1 MIASSTFSSSN
12 LSFVTRFYGIVCVKP
27 SYIGSNRDKSSRGF
41 FKDAA
46 NWRNLAFATSCR
58 QIYEEMSNVF
68 YAQNGF
74 EFNSGPPFLEFLKGI
89 GRKGRKGRRTLTKLG
104 FVNTTTG
111 MPFIAL
117 RYLKPC
123 DNLHKLEIYVEGWIA
138 DHRDQV
144 FTKMPVPWAVLC
156 PFETASCVLSW
167 QLDRDRIRYRQNVS
181 RSRIREE
188 ERGQQARQRSRQHSR
203 QHTGQIREQFRN
215 QRHCA

>member
-1 MIASSTFSSSN
+1 MFC
-12 LSFVTRFYGIVCVKP
+12 GIVCVKR

-74 EFNSGPPFLEFLKGI
+74 EFSSGPPFLEFLKGI

-123 DNLHKLEIYVEGWIA
+123 ENLHKCQSPGLFYVPLKQPLAFFLGDWKEIELGTGRMSP
-138 DHRDQV
+138 D
-144 FTKMPVPWAVLC
+144 PE
-156 PFETASCVLSW
+156 FEKKNEDSKQDSIQDSIQDKFENNFEIKDTAPEYG
-167 QLDRDRIRYRQNVS
+167 RKK
-181 RSRIREE
+181 
-188 ERGQQARQRSRQHSR
+188 RGDK
-203 QHTGQIREQFRN
+203 TCKIPY
-215 QRHCA
+215 